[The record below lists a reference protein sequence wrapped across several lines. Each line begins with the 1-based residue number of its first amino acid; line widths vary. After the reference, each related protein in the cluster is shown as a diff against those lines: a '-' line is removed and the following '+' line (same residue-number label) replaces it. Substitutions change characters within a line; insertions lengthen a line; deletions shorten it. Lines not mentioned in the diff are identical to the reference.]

1 MSVQPIVGPVSPE
14 QLGLPGM
21 LSIPGRL
28 FACTPSRLT
37 SWVECP
43 RRYRLTY
50 LDRPRPPAGPPWA
63 HNSFGAGIHNALA
76 GWWRLPRAQRTVN
89 AAGQLLD
96 AGWSAEGFR
105 DSAQS
110 GSWLARGRGLVERYV
125 AALDP
130 AREPVGVERTIAART
145 SRLALSGRVDR
156 LDDRNGELVVVD
168 YKTGRRPL
176 TVDDTRGSMALAL
189 YALAAAA
196 TLRRRCVRVELHH
209 LPTGEVHAFEH
220 TDESLQRQLRRA
232 EQIADEAEAATAA
245 FKAQGATAPAGGA
258 VPVGAVD
265 MFAPRPGS
273 QCGWCD
279 MRAHCPEGA
288 AAAPAQLPW
297 AGLGE
302 DKDGGLAAGPQALLG
317 PDQRPLAI

>member
-1 MSVQPIVGPVSPE
+1 MAGMSAQPALPVRPPE
-14 QLGLPGM
+14 QLGLAGM
-21 LSIPGRL
+21 LRIPGRL

-37 SWVECP
+37 SWVDCP
-43 RRYRLTY
+43 RRYRMTY

-63 HNSFGAGIHNALA
+63 HNSFGAGVHNALA
-76 GWWRLPRAQRTVN
+76 GWWRLPRAQRTVD

-105 DSAQS
+105 DPAQS
-110 GSWLARGRGLVERYV
+110 GAWLARGRALVQRYV

-130 AREPVGVERTIAART
+130 AREPLGVERTIAART
-145 SRLALSGRVDR
+145 SRLAFSGRVDR
-156 LDDRNGELVVVD
+156 LDDRNGELVIVD

-176 TVDDTRGSMALAL
+176 SVDDTRGSMALAL

-232 EQIADEAEAATAA
+232 EQIADEAGAATTAL
-245 FKAQGATAPAGGA
+245 KAQTAAAPAGAPDPIGVA
-258 VPVGAVD
+258 D
-265 MFAPRPGS
+265 LFAPRPGS

-302 DKDGGLAAGPQALLG
+302 
-317 PDQRPLAI
+317 I

>member
-1 MSVQPIVGPVSPE
+1 MTGMSAQPVLPVRPPE
-14 QLGLPGM
+14 QLGLGGM

-37 SWVECP
+37 SWVDCP
-43 RRYRLTY
+43 RRYRLSY
-50 LDRPRPPAGPPWA
+50 LDRPRPPAGPAWA
-63 HNSFGAGIHNALA
+63 HNSFGAGVHTALA
-76 GWWRLPRAQRTVN
+76 GWWRLSRPQRTVD
-89 AAGQLLD
+89 AAAQLLD

-110 GSWLARGRGLVERYV
+110 GAWLARGRTLVKRYV

-130 AREPVGVERTIAART
+130 AVEPLGVERTIAART
-145 SRLALSGRVDR
+145 NRLALSGRVDR
-156 LDDRNGELVVVD
+156 LDDRGGELVIVD
-168 YKTGRRPL
+168 YKSGRRPL

-209 LPTGEVHAFEH
+209 LPTGEVHAYDH

-245 FKAQGATAPAGGA
+245 FKAQTAAAPAGSPA
-258 VPVGAVD
+258 PVGVTD
-265 MFAPRPGS
+265 LFAPRPGS

-302 DKDGGLAAGPQALLG
+302 
-317 PDQRPLAI
+317 I

>member
-1 MSVQPIVGPVSPE
+1 MAGMSAQPVLPERLPE
-14 QLGLPGM
+14 QLGLAGR

-37 SWVECP
+37 SWVDCP

-63 HNSFGAGIHNALA
+63 HNSFGAGLHNALA
-76 GWWRLPRAQRTVN
+76 GWWRLPRAQRTVD

-96 AGWSAEGFR
+96 VGWSAEGFR
-105 DSAQS
+105 DPVQS
-110 GSWLARGRGLVERYV
+110 GSWLARGRALVQRYV
-125 AALDP
+125 ADLDP
-130 AREPVGVERTIAART
+130 ALEPVGVERTVAART
-145 SRLALSGRVDR
+145 KRLALSGRVDR

-176 TVDDTRGSMALAL
+176 SVDDTRGSMALAL
-189 YALAAAA
+189 YAVAAAA

-220 TDESLQRQLRRA
+220 TEESLQRQVRRA
-232 EQIADEAEAATAA
+232 EQIADDAEAATAA
-245 FKAQGATAPAGGA
+245 FRDQTAAPAQ
-258 VPVGAVD
+258 VGAAD
-265 MFAPRPGS
+265 LFAPRPGA

-279 MRAHCPEGA
+279 MRAHCAEGA

-302 DKDGGLAAGPQALLG
+302 S
-317 PDQRPLAI
+317 

>member
-1 MSVQPIVGPVSPE
+1 MSAQPVLPVRPPE
-14 QLGLPGM
+14 QLGLTGM
-21 LSIPGRL
+21 LSLPGRL

-37 SWVECP
+37 SWVDCP

-76 GWWRLPRAQRTVN
+76 GWWRLPRGQRTVD
-89 AAGQLLD
+89 AAGQLLA

-105 DSAQS
+105 DPAQS
-110 GSWLARGRGLVERYV
+110 GAWLARGRALVQRYV

-130 AREPVGVERTIAART
+130 GRDPLGVERTIAART
-145 SRLALSGRVDR
+145 NRLALSGRVDR
-156 LDDRNGELVVVD
+156 LDDRDGELVVVD

-189 YALAAAA
+189 YAVAAAA

-209 LPTGEVHAFEH
+209 LPTGEVHAYEH
-220 TDESLQRQLRRA
+220 TDESLQRQVRRA
-232 EQIADEAEAATAA
+232 EQIADEAQAATAA
-245 FKAQGATAPAGGA
+245 FKADAAA
-258 VPVGAVD
+258 D

-288 AAAPAQLPW
+288 AAAPAQVPW

-302 DKDGGLAAGPQALLG
+302 DRIGETDAGQPGLVGP
-317 PDQRPLAI
+317 

>member
-1 MSVQPIVGPVSPE
+1 MAGMSAQPVLPVRPPE
-14 QLGLPGM
+14 QLGLAGM

-37 SWVECP
+37 SWVDCP

-63 HNSFGAGIHNALA
+63 HNSFGAGVHNALA
-76 GWWRLPRAQRTVN
+76 GWWRLSRGQRTVD

-105 DSAQS
+105 DPAQS
-110 GSWLARGRGLVERYV
+110 AAWLARGRALVQRYV

-130 AREPVGVERTIAART
+130 AREPLGVERTIAART
-145 SRLALSGRVDR
+145 ERLALSGRVDR

-220 TDESLQRQLRRA
+220 TEESLQRQLRRA

-245 FKAQGATAPAGGA
+245 FKAQTLSVPAG
-258 VPVGAVD
+258 VPVPGGALD
-265 MFAPRPGS
+265 MFAPRPGT

-288 AAAPAQLPW
+288 AAAPAQQPW

-302 DKDGGLAAGPQALLG
+302 DKGAEADAPPQGPVG
-317 PDQRPLAI
+317 P

>member
-1 MSVQPIVGPVSPE
+1 MAGMRVQPVATDPPTQPPE
-14 QLGLPGM
+14 QLGLAGM
-21 LSIPGRL
+21 PRRL

-37 SWVECP
+37 SWVDCP

-63 HNSFGAGIHNALA
+63 HNSFGAGVHNALA
-76 GWWRLPRAQRTVN
+76 GWWRLPRAGRTVA

-110 GSWLARGRGLVERYV
+110 GAWLARGRAMVQRYV

-130 AREPVGVERTIAART
+130 DREPLGIERTIAART
-145 SRLALSGRVDR
+145 TRLALSGRVDR
-156 LDDRNGELVVVD
+156 LDDRGGELVVVD

-189 YALAAAA
+189 YAVAAAA

-209 LPTGEVHAFEH
+209 LPTGDVHAFEH
-220 TDESLQRQLRRA
+220 TDESLQRQMRRA
-232 EQIADEAEAATAA
+232 EQIADEAEAATSA
-245 FKAQGATAPAGGA
+245 FKAQAFQAQGAG
-258 VPVGAVD
+258 D

-288 AAAPAQLPW
+288 AAAPAKLPW

-302 DKDGGLAAGPQALLG
+302 DESGQADAAPKVPAD
-317 PDQRPLAI
+317 P

>member
-1 MSVQPIVGPVSPE
+1 MSAQPVVPVRPPEQPE
-14 QLGLPGM
+14 QLSPGGT

-37 SWVECP
+37 SWVDCP

-50 LDRPRPPAGPPWA
+50 LDRPRPPAGPAWA

-76 GWWRLPRAQRTVN
+76 GWWRLPRSQRTVDS
-89 AAGQLLD
+89 AGQLLV

-105 DSAQS
+105 DPAQT
-110 GSWLARGRGLVERYV
+110 GTWLERGRTLVQRYV

-130 AREPVGVERTIAART
+130 GRDPLGVERTIAART

-156 LDDRNGELVVVD
+156 LDDRDGELVVVD

-189 YALAAAA
+189 YAVAAAA

-209 LPTGEVHAFEH
+209 LPTGEIHAYEH
-220 TDESLQRQLRRA
+220 TDESLQRQVRRA

-245 FKAQGATAPAGGA
+245 FKADNDGAA
-258 VPVGAVD
+258 D

-279 MRAHCPEGA
+279 MRAHCAEGA
-288 AAAPAQLPW
+288 AAAPAQVPW
-297 AGLGE
+297 AGLGDE
-302 DKDGGLAAGPQALLG
+302 TGGETGAGQRG
-317 PDQRPLAI
+317 PVVA

>member
-1 MSVQPIVGPVSPE
+1 MSVQPVVPAAPDQLGAP
-14 QLGLPGM
+14 QLGLAGM
-21 LSIPGRL
+21 LSTPGRL

-37 SWVECP
+37 SWVDCP

-50 LDRPRPPAGPPWA
+50 LARPRPPAGPPWA
-63 HNSFGAGIHNALA
+63 HNSFGAGVHNALA
-76 GWWRLPRAQRTVN
+76 GWWRLPRVERTVD
-89 AAGQLLD
+89 AAGKLLD

-105 DSAQS
+105 DAAQS
-110 GSWLARGRGLVERYV
+110 GAWLARGRALVRRYV
-125 AALDP
+125 AVLDP
-130 AREPVGVERTIAART
+130 AREPLGVERTIAART
-145 SRLALSGRVDR
+145 KRLALSGRVDR

-189 YALAAAA
+189 YAVAAAA

-209 LPTGEVHAFEH
+209 LPTGDVHAFEH
-220 TDESLQRQLRRA
+220 TDESLQRHVRRA
-232 EQIADEAEAATAA
+232 ELIADEAAAATAA
-245 FKAQGATAPAGGA
+245 SAAH
-258 VPVGAVD
+258 PVAGAVD
-265 MFAPRPGS
+265 MFAPRPGA

-288 AAAPAQLPW
+288 AAAQAQLPW

-302 DKDGGLAAGPQALLG
+302 
-317 PDQRPLAI
+317 I

>member
-1 MSVQPIVGPVSPE
+1 MPR
-14 QLGLPGM
+14 
-21 LSIPGRL
+21 RL

-37 SWVECP
+37 SWVDCP

-50 LDRPRPPAGPPWA
+50 LDRPRPPAGPAWA
-63 HNSFGAGIHNALA
+63 HNSFGAGLHNALA
-76 GWWRLPRAQRTVN
+76 GWWRLPRAQRTVD

-110 GSWLARGRGLVERYV
+110 DAWLARGRAMVRRYV

-130 AREPVGVERTIAART
+130 AREPIGVERTIAART
-145 SRLALSGRVDR
+145 KRLALSGRVDR
-156 LDDRNGELVVVD
+156 LDDRSGELVVVD

-189 YALAAAA
+189 YAVAAAA

-209 LPTGEVHAFEH
+209 LPTGDVHAFEH

-232 EQIADEAEAATAA
+232 EQIADEAEAATTAFATHGGEGAA
-245 FKAQGATAPAGGA
+245 
-258 VPVGAVD
+258 D

-279 MRAHCPEGA
+279 LRSHCPEGA

-302 DKDGGLAAGPQALLG
+302 DRSGEADAAPQLPAAL
-317 PDQRPLAI
+317 

>member
-1 MSVQPIVGPVSPE
+1 MAGMSVQPAVTAAPTQPPE
-14 QLGLPGM
+14 QLGLAGM
-21 LSIPGRL
+21 PRRL

-37 SWVECP
+37 SWVDCP

-76 GWWRLPRAQRTVN
+76 GWWRLPRAERTV
-89 AAGQLLD
+89 AAVGQLLD

-105 DSAQS
+105 DAAQS
-110 GSWLARGRGLVERYV
+110 GAWLERGRAMVQRYV

-130 AREPVGVERTIAART
+130 AREPLGVERTVAART
-145 SRLALSGRVDR
+145 NRLALSGRIDR
-156 LDDRNGELVVVD
+156 LDDRGGELVVVD

-189 YALAAAA
+189 YAIAAGA
-196 TLRRRCVRVELHH
+196 TLRRRCLRVELHH
-209 LPTGEVHAFEH
+209 LPSGEVHAFEH
-220 TDESLQRQLRRA
+220 TDASLQRQLGRA
-232 EQIADEAEAATAA
+232 EQIADEAAAATTVFAA
-245 FKAQGATAPAGGA
+245 QAAQEHTAQGHTSQGQGETTPGE
-258 VPVGAVD
+258 VD

-288 AAAPAQLPW
+288 ATAPAQLPW

-302 DKDGGLAAGPQALLG
+302 MDAASQGLVSP
-317 PDQRPLAI
+317 